1 MIKTNDFIENTKN
14 QKKEPMTISNF
25 SATTIGWVAIITG
38 VSAILAVIFLTLMA
52 TVNMSFGK
60 VNDVFNAI
68 IGISSAVLAWM
79 LYAEYHAKS
88 PLMSQI
94 ALALAVVG
102 AIFTIVGSVL
112 IIYGFTDFVLAGWYT
127 GVGYALIGLW
137 LVAFCY
143 SMQRGDAL
151 LHNLILFGIV
161 VGAFMVVGLI
171 GIPGIFTGIDSM
183 ESMPW
188 YLYIAF
194 FGYLGTYILYPI
206 WTIWLGRN
214 LLLK

>member
-1 MIKTNDFIENTKN
+1 MAT
-14 QKKEPMTISNF
+14 SNF
-25 SATTIGWVAIITG
+25 SSTTIGWVAIVTG
-38 VSAILAVIFLTLMA
+38 VSAILAVIFLSLMF

-60 VNDVFNAI
+60 VNDVFNSI
-68 IGISSAVLAWM
+68 IGISSAVLVWT
-79 LYAEYHAKS
+79 LYAGHHAKS
-88 PLMSQI
+88 PSMSQI

-112 IIYGFTDFVLAGWYT
+112 IIYSFTDFVLAGWYT
-127 GVGYALIGLW
+127 GVGNALIGLW

-143 SMQRGDAL
+143 SMQRGDVL
-151 LHNLILFGIV
+151 PHNLIIFGFV
-161 VGAFMVVGLI
+161 VGAFMAVGLL
-171 GIPGIFTGIDSM
+171 GIPGIFARIDSM
-183 ESMPW
+183 ESLPW
-188 YLYIAF
+188 YLNIAF